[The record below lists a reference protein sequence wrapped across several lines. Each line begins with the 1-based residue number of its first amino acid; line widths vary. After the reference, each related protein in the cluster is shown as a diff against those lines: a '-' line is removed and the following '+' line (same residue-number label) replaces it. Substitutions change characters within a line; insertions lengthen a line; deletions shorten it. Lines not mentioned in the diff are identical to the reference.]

1 MKLAQILYSG
11 LGGHG
16 SVAFS
21 LAGGAPGDWQHEMVF
36 FGIEPLL
43 PEYARSCATHGF
55 GQTYVPMTQGR
66 SWSSWRTLYRA
77 LERIRPEAIVLH
89 SVKTILPCW
98 LYARRHRIPLI
109 AVEHQPNALKKKPE
123 WIVSHLLMRL
133 ADAVVL
139 LTPTYRDELQARL
152 GRAWR
157 ADKVHLIP
165 NGIDTNRFAPVHR
178 PALQTPVRVGMAAR
192 FSNRKRQDL
201 LVGAMEC
208 LAREMP
214 GKWHL
219 SLAGDG
225 DEVPRIRDLIA
236 EKGLQDVVELP
247 GYLGEDALCNWFSE
261 LDIYTHA
268 SDGETLS
275 TSLLQAL
282 SCGLPILGSDVEGIS
297 NLLAR
302 AGGVGL
308 CATSETPEGF
318 AEGLRHLAKD
328 RSDAQRLASNARALA
343 CEDFSHRRM
352 FEHYAGLLVR

>member
-21 LAGGAPGDWQHEMVF
+21 LAGGAPRDWHHEMVF

-43 PEYARSCATHGF
+43 PEYARSCAAHGF
-55 GQTYVPMTQGR
+55 GQTYVPMAQGR
-66 SWSSWRTLYRA
+66 SWSSWRTLYQA
-77 LERIRPEAIVLH
+77 LERMRPEAIVLH

-109 AVEHQPNALKKKPE
+109 AVEHQPNALKKTSE
-123 WIVSHLLMRL
+123 WVVSHLLMRL

-139 LTPTYRDELQARL
+139 LTPTYRDELQERL

-157 ADKVHLIP
+157 GDKVHLIP
-165 NGIDTNRFAPVHR
+165 NGIDTDRFAPMHR
-178 PALQTPVRVGMAAR
+178 PALQTPIRVGMAAR

-201 LVGAMEC
+201 LVGA
-208 LAREMP
+208 ARILEREAP
-214 GKWHL
+214 GAWQF

-225 DEVPRIRDLIA
+225 DELPRIRA
-236 EKGLQDVVELP
+236 QVAQEGLDSVVDLP
-247 GYLGEDALCNWFSE
+247 GYLGEDALCAWFSE

-297 NLLAR
+297 NLLGR

-308 CATSETPEGF
+308 CAASETAEGF
-318 AEGLRHLAKD
+318 ADGLRHLARD
-328 RSDAQRLASNARALA
+328 RAHAQRLAENARALA
-343 CEDFSHRRM
+343 CKDYSHRSM
-352 FEHYAGLLVR
+352 FERYAALLGR